1 MQVVVDTNVLISAV
15 FFGGKPGQI
24 LNAWQKKEI
33 ELVISTEILAEYI
46 NVLHRIAAK
55 YPEIDVSQII
65 TLITSFG
72 LIVEAR
78 DLDEQICEDPNDD
91 KFIAAALESSSSVI
105 ITGDTHLLSVSGYA
119 GIEIIQPAVF
129 IEKYL
134 SEQTNAAELQ
144 PGE

>member
-24 LNAWQKKEI
+24 LDAWQKKKI

-46 NVLHRIAAK
+46 DVLHRLSAK
-55 YPEIDVSQII
+55 YPKVDVSQII
-65 TLITSFG
+65 TLIASFS

-78 DLDEQICEDPNDD
+78 SLEEKVCEDPDDD
-91 KFIAAALESSSSVI
+91 KFIAAAIAGSSNVI
-105 ITGDTHLLSVSGYA
+105 ITGDAHLLDVSGYSD
-119 GIEIIQPAVF
+119 IEMIEPAAF

-134 SEQTNAAELQ
+134 SEQTNAAERR
-144 PGE
+144 PGD